1 MQISLKSTCAD
12 LIYSPANVYSE
23 MVECI
28 QRFFLHIHK
37 LKSPASEICYKAFNG
52 DLKLLKQATSVY
64 FST

>member
-1 MQISLKSTCAD
+1 MCTAKWW
-12 LIYSPANVYSE
+12 NVYSA
-23 MVECI
+23 
-28 QRFFLHIHK
+28 FFLHIHK